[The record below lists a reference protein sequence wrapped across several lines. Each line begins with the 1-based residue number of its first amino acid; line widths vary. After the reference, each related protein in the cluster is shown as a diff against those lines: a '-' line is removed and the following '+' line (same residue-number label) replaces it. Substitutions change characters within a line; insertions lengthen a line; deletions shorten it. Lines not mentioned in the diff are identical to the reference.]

1 MNEEERD
8 LESELKEEKDRYE
21 RQNQE
26 AYDEVTKGNE
36 ELRRKQEEEKKG
48 FLDEGS
54 AFRTLTGLGV
64 EIGGNFLL
72 DAFTLVPGS
81 QQAGSAFLNYL
92 QQKIRGGKI
101 SKGEILAAAAASQIP
116 FLQQAKAA
124 TRAGKFYR
132 GVAKGSTAGAIDTS
146 VRPIID
152 EKRAPTVGEFA
163 TGVTAGGVFGG
174 MFDLAPSAAKGRLGS
189 DLIQIQD
196 ETKEF
201 LDKIVDS
208 ATPGP
213 IKIMQGDL
221 IGAAFTGGTSG
232 TGGTVRQNQLVFD
245 WEANPNAA
253 NIPQAKVGGLFR
265 ILPRITRRAKNQVTR
280 PGGIFQKPDTIDIT
294 NGFKRTRRHR
304 NFEEFIED
312 LMEADRIPA
321 RNIDRAGFRSSSI
334 RQNKYGVEI
343 DLYQDYLQGY
353 FNTYDTLDGAMKLT
367 IGTKPIKLGQSA
379 MGAKSVE
386 NLTEINKLFRAYKL
400 NPQSFDSGAFAPGS
414 KTSANLLK
422 EFADSKNLDDFLT
435 KNTQLQRHHLLII
448 DDSFALVK
456 GLTGNDLS
464 AMRRAMNQIG
474 LIAGNDPAN
483 LKFVPQKLHQKF
495 VHGQVWKAFG
505 PEWTGTSAKAKQLR
519 QQISQLPLKDRI
531 PFLDQLKEGLDLTN
545 QVINNAV
552 DEYLDTRV
560 AGFEISLADKEDFQD
575 FMAKLVKRD
584 MDRTKLID
592 IDQPTTVRSTSKPT
606 DKLDVE
612 IESDIFGQGQM
623 QDDL

>member
-8 LESELKEEKDRYE
+8 LEAELKEEKDRYE

-36 ELRRKQEEEKKG
+36 ELRRRQEAAYEKNRRKLKKTREE
-48 FLDEGS
+48 S
-54 AFRTLTGLGV
+54 ADPDRFESQLETIKSIAPDPKDPR
-64 EIGGNFLL
+64 EISEFFTDMAL
-72 DAFTLVPGS
+72 DAGILGRSFPEDLPTGIATVI
-81 QQAGSAFLNYL
+81 ARRMAKNTNL
-92 QQKIRGGKI
+92 QNTIQDGIGK
-101 SKGEILAAAAASQIP
+101 
-116 FLQQAKAA
+116 
-124 TRAGKFYR
+124 
-132 GVAKGSTAGAIDTS
+132 VAKTIDTTTAPDEPVSGLNIIKQMQS
-146 VRPIID
+146 VFS
-152 EKRAPTVGEFA
+152 GEMF
-163 TGVTAGGVFGG
+163 GV
-174 MFDLAPSAAKGRLGS
+174 
-189 DLIQIQD
+189 
-196 ETKEF
+196 
-201 LDKIVDS
+201 
-208 ATPGP
+208 
-213 IKIMQGDL
+213 
-221 IGAAFTGGTSG
+221 TGGTLPIRNI
-232 TGGTVRQNQLVFD
+232 RQNQLMFG
-245 WEANPNAA
+245 WESATNAA
-253 NIPQAKVGGLFR
+253 NIPQVQPGGLFK
-265 ILPRITRRAKNQVTR
+265 IQPRLTRRAKRQVQR
-280 PGGIFQKPDTIDIT
+280 PGVIFQKPVSLDIT
-294 NGFKRTRRHR
+294 NGFKSSRKHR

-321 RNIDRAGFRSSSI
+321 KNIDRAGFRSTTARASA
-334 RQNKYGVEI
+334 KYGVEL

-353 FNTYDTLDGAMKLT
+353 FNTYDTLDGAMRLVINNKPLT
-367 IGTKPIKLGQSA
+367 LGTGS
-379 MGAKSVE
+379 MGAKSIE
-386 NLTEINKLFRAYKL
+386 KINDINKLFKAYKL
-400 NPQSFDSGAFAPGS
+400 NPTSFNSGAFDPTS

-519 QQISQLPLKDRI
+519 QQISQLPFKDRL
-531 PFLDQLKEGLDLTN
+531 PYLEQLKEGVDLTN

-552 DEYLDTRV
+552 DEYIDTRV

-584 MDRTKLID
+584 MSQTKLID
-592 IDQPTTVRSTSKPT
+592 IDQPTTIRST
-606 DKLDVE
+606 DKSGRRTRRQADLE
-612 IESDIFGQGQM
+612 DIGGQRM
-623 QDDL
+623 QDDLQ

>member
-8 LESELKEEKDRYE
+8 LEAELKEEKDRFE

-36 ELRRKQEEEKKG
+36 ELRRRQEAEYEKNRRKLRESREES
-48 FLDEGS
+48 LDSDRFDSQLETIKSIAPDPTDPKEISEFFTDMAIDAGILGRS
-54 AFRTLTGLGV
+54 LGEDLPTGIATVIARRMAKNTNLQNTIQDG
-64 EIGGNFLL
+64 IG
-72 DAFTLVPGS
+72 
-81 QQAGSAFLNYL
+81 
-92 QQKIRGGKI
+92 K
-101 SKGEILAAAAASQIP
+101 
-116 FLQQAKAA
+116 
-124 TRAGKFYR
+124 
-132 GVAKGSTAGAIDTS
+132 VAKTIDTTTAPDEPVSGLNIIKQMQS
-146 VRPIID
+146 VFS
-152 EKRAPTVGEFA
+152 GEMF
-163 TGVTAGGVFGG
+163 GV
-174 MFDLAPSAAKGRLGS
+174 
-189 DLIQIQD
+189 
-196 ETKEF
+196 
-201 LDKIVDS
+201 
-208 ATPGP
+208 
-213 IKIMQGDL
+213 
-221 IGAAFTGGTSG
+221 TGGTLPIRNI
-232 TGGTVRQNQLVFD
+232 RQNQLMFS
-245 WEANPNAA
+245 WESAPNAA
-253 NIPQAKVGGLFR
+253 NIPQVQPGGLFK
-265 ILPRITRRAKNQVTR
+265 IQPRLTRRAKRQVQR
-280 PGGIFQKPDTIDIT
+280 PGVIFQKPVSLNIT
-294 NGFKRTRRHR
+294 NGFKASRKHR

-321 RNIDRAGFRSSSI
+321 KNIDRAGFRSTTA
-334 RQNKYGVEI
+334 RANAKYGVEL

-353 FNTYDTLDGAMKLT
+353 FNTYDTLDGAMRLVINNKPLT
-367 IGTKPIKLGQSA
+367 LGTGS
-379 MGAKSVE
+379 MGAKSIE
-386 NLTEINKLFRAYKL
+386 KINDINKLFKAYKL
-400 NPQSFDSGAFAPGS
+400 NPTSFNSGAFDPTS

-519 QQISQLPLKDRI
+519 QQISQLPFKDRL
-531 PFLDQLKEGLDLTN
+531 PYLEQLKEGVDLTN

-552 DEYLDTRV
+552 DEYIDTRV

-584 MDRTKLID
+584 MSQTKLID
-592 IDQPTTVRSTSKPT
+592 IDQPTTIRST
-606 DKLDVE
+606 DKSGRRTRRQADLE
-612 IESDIFGQGQM
+612 DIGGQRM
-623 QDDL
+623 QDDLQ

>member
-1 MNEEERD
+1 M
-8 LESELKEEKDRYE
+8 
-21 RQNQE
+21 
-26 AYDEVTKGNE
+26 
-36 ELRRKQEEEKKG
+36 
-48 FLDEGS
+48 
-54 AFRTLTGLGV
+54 LTQYFEFDSL
-64 EIGGNFLL
+64 
-72 DAFTLVPGS
+72 
-81 QQAGSAFLNYL
+81 
-92 QQKIRGGKI
+92 
-101 SKGEILAAAAASQIP
+101 SKS
-116 FLQQAKAA
+116 
-124 TRAGKFYR
+124 Y
-132 GVAKGSTAGAIDTS
+132 SY
-146 VRPIID
+146 
-152 EKRAPTVGEFA
+152 
-163 TGVTAGGVFGG
+163 
-174 MFDLAPSAAKGRLGS
+174 
-189 DLIQIQD
+189 
-196 ETKEF
+196 
-201 LDKIVDS
+201 
-208 ATPGP
+208 
-213 IKIMQGDL
+213 
-221 IGAAFTGGTSG
+221 
-232 TGGTVRQNQLVFD
+232 
-245 WEANPNAA
+245 
-253 NIPQAKVGGLFR
+253 
-265 ILPRITRRAKNQVTR
+265 
-280 PGGIFQKPDTIDIT
+280 IT

-321 RNIDRAGFRSSSI
+321 KNIDRAGFRSSSI

-379 MGAKSVE
+379 MGARSVE

-422 EFADSKNLDDFLT
+422 EFADSKGLDDFLL

-464 AMRRAMNQIG
+464 AMRKAMNQLG
-474 LIAGNDPAN
+474 LIAGNDPEN

-519 QQISQLPLKDRI
+519 NQISQLPLKDRI
-531 PFLDQLKEGLDLTN
+531 PFLDQLKESMDLTN
-545 QVINNAV
+545 QIIDDAV
-552 DEYLDTRV
+552 DEYLVTKV
-560 AGFEISLADKEDFQD
+560 AGFEISLADQADFEE
-575 FMAKLVKRD
+575 FMAKLVERNKKQIGQDLRYGEE
-584 MDRTKLID
+584 LID
-592 IDQPTTVRSTSKPT
+592 ITQPTTVRSTSKPI

>member
-8 LESELKEEKDRYE
+8 LEAELKEEKDRFE

-36 ELRRKQEEEKKG
+36 ELRRRQEAEYEKNRRKLRESREESLDSDRFDSQLETIKSIAPDPTDPKEISE
-48 FLDEGS
+48 FLTHMAIDAGILGRSLGED
-54 AFRTLTGLGV
+54 LPTGIATVIARRMAKNTNLQNTIQDG
-64 EIGGNFLL
+64 IG
-72 DAFTLVPGS
+72 
-81 QQAGSAFLNYL
+81 
-92 QQKIRGGKI
+92 K
-101 SKGEILAAAAASQIP
+101 
-116 FLQQAKAA
+116 
-124 TRAGKFYR
+124 
-132 GVAKGSTAGAIDTS
+132 VAKTIDTTTAPDEPVSGLNIIKQMQS
-146 VRPIID
+146 VFS
-152 EKRAPTVGEFA
+152 GEMF
-163 TGVTAGGVFGG
+163 GV
-174 MFDLAPSAAKGRLGS
+174 
-189 DLIQIQD
+189 
-196 ETKEF
+196 
-201 LDKIVDS
+201 
-208 ATPGP
+208 
-213 IKIMQGDL
+213 
-221 IGAAFTGGTSG
+221 TGGTLPIRNI
-232 TGGTVRQNQLVFD
+232 RQNQLMFS
-245 WEANPNAA
+245 WESAPNAA
-253 NIPQAKVGGLFR
+253 NIPQVQPGGLFK
-265 ILPRITRRAKNQVTR
+265 IQPRLTRRAKRQVQR
-280 PGGIFQKPDTIDIT
+280 PGVIFQKPVSLNIT
-294 NGFKRTRRHR
+294 NGFKASRKHR

-321 RNIDRAGFRSSSI
+321 KNIDRAGFRSTTA
-334 RQNKYGVEI
+334 RANAKYGVEL

-353 FNTYDTLDGAMKLT
+353 FNTYDTLDGAMRLVINNKPLT
-367 IGTKPIKLGQSA
+367 LGTGS
-379 MGAKSVE
+379 MGAKSIE
-386 NLTEINKLFRAYKL
+386 KINDINKLFKAYKL
-400 NPQSFDSGAFAPGS
+400 NPTSFNSGAFDPTS

-519 QQISQLPLKDRI
+519 QQISQLPFKDRL
-531 PFLDQLKEGLDLTN
+531 PYLEQLKEGVDLTN

-552 DEYLDTRV
+552 DEYIDTRV

-584 MDRTKLID
+584 MSQTKLID
-592 IDQPTTVRSTSKPT
+592 IDQPTTIRST
-606 DKLDVE
+606 DKSGRRTRRQADLE
-612 IESDIFGQGQM
+612 DIGGQRM
-623 QDDL
+623 QDDLQ

>member
-8 LESELKEEKDRYE
+8 LEAELKEEKDRFE

-36 ELRRKQEEEKKG
+36 ELRRRQEAEYEKNRRKLRESREES
-48 FLDEGS
+48 LDSDRFDSQLETIKSIAPDPTDPKEISEFFTDMAIDAGILGRS
-54 AFRTLTGLGV
+54 LGEDLPTGIATVIARRMAKNTNLQNTIQDG
-64 EIGGNFLL
+64 IG
-72 DAFTLVPGS
+72 
-81 QQAGSAFLNYL
+81 
-92 QQKIRGGKI
+92 K
-101 SKGEILAAAAASQIP
+101 
-116 FLQQAKAA
+116 
-124 TRAGKFYR
+124 
-132 GVAKGSTAGAIDTS
+132 VAKTIDTTTAPDEPVSGLNIIKQMQS
-146 VRPIID
+146 VFS
-152 EKRAPTVGEFA
+152 GEMF
-163 TGVTAGGVFGG
+163 GV
-174 MFDLAPSAAKGRLGS
+174 
-189 DLIQIQD
+189 
-196 ETKEF
+196 
-201 LDKIVDS
+201 
-208 ATPGP
+208 
-213 IKIMQGDL
+213 
-221 IGAAFTGGTSG
+221 TGGTLPIRNI
-232 TGGTVRQNQLVFD
+232 RQNQLLFS
-245 WEANPNAA
+245 WESAPNAA
-253 NIPQAKVGGLFR
+253 NIPQVQPGGLFK
-265 ILPRITRRAKNQVTR
+265 IQPRLTRRAKRQVQR
-280 PGGIFQKPDTIDIT
+280 PGVIFQKPVSLNIT
-294 NGFKRTRRHR
+294 NGFKASRKHR

-321 RNIDRAGFRSSSI
+321 KNIDRAGFRSTTA
-334 RQNKYGVEI
+334 RANAKYGVEL

-353 FNTYDTLDGAMKLT
+353 FNTYDTLDGAMRLVINNKPLT
-367 IGTKPIKLGQSA
+367 LGTGS
-379 MGAKSVE
+379 MGAKSIE
-386 NLTEINKLFRAYKL
+386 RINDINKLFKAYKL
-400 NPQSFDSGAFAPGS
+400 NPTSFNSGAFDPTS

-519 QQISQLPLKDRI
+519 QQISQLPFKDRL
-531 PFLDQLKEGLDLTN
+531 PYLEQLKEGVDLTN

-552 DEYLDTRV
+552 DEYIDTRV

-584 MDRTKLID
+584 MSQTKLID
-592 IDQPTTVRSTSKPT
+592 IDQPTTIRST
-606 DKLDVE
+606 DKSGRRTRRQADLE
-612 IESDIFGQGQM
+612 DIGGQRM
-623 QDDL
+623 QDDLQ